1 MAASKGAG
9 LHLVLATANPDKI
22 LEIRHALARLPIEI
36 QTRED
41 FPGVPE
47 VVEDGSTLAENALK
61 KGRAL
66 VEATGLMALADDTGL
81 EVDALDGA
89 PGVYSSRFAGPGAT
103 YADNVRL
110 LLERMR
116 GVPREERTARFRC
129 VIALVEPT
137 GGAVLVEGVC
147 EGEIAEEA
155 RGGGGFGY
163 DPVFYVPSLGKT
175 FAEMPLVEKDRISH
189 RGLAVARMAKLLME
203 RFLL

>member
-36 QTRED
+36 RTRED